1 MLILTLRVILIG
13 KLLNCWHAKY
23 EIEIFRGDATS
34 VRNCEL
40 VGLPD
45 LNTERSNVQQSLI
58 DYMNH
63 LIDLGVGK
71 NFKFS

>member
-1 MLILTLRVILIG
+1 MFFFV
-13 KLLNCWHAKY
+13 
-23 EIEIFRGDATS
+23 FRGNATS
-34 VRNCEL
+34 IRNCEL

-71 NFKFS
+71 KFKTH